1 MRLHKSIPALL
12 LGLALVAG
20 CDSLGLGG
28 SSPEDSGNKNDRI
41 SGNKGRTRDRGEN
54 DGTVMKYPSDFDNGI
69 PTGAHLAREVD
80 TNGSASYKA
89 AHDGKLYVYDVDSR
103 RVVWSGAIRDGERF
117 TLDTRGNRA
126 SINGQS
132 VLNRDVNPDH
142 QYRLYF
148 GDDYGNN
155 SNLNNST
162 RTRDNNLDNSNRNRD
177 DTYDNSTRS
186 RDRSNSSN
194 DDLR

>member
-1 MRLHKSIPALL
+1 MLLKKSIPALL

-20 CDSLGLGG
+20 CDALGLGG
-28 SSPEDSGNKNDRI
+28 DNSNDTSHDRI
-41 SGNKGRTRDRGEN
+41 SKDRTTRTRDRGEN

-69 PTGAHLAREVD
+69 PSGAHLAREID
-80 TNGSASYKA
+80 TNGTVSYKA

-117 TLDTRGNRA
+117 TLDSRDNRA

-132 VLNRDVNPDH
+132 VLNRNLNPDH

-148 GDDYGNN
+148 SDSFN
-155 SNLNNST
+155 
-162 RTRDNNLDNSNRNRD
+162 
-177 DTYDNSTRS
+177 
-186 RDRSNSSN
+186 
-194 DDLR
+194 